1 MDVRLRVVEAG
12 LRTQSECSPPRTRPP
27 SRWGGT
33 TLGTVGGTQPHSRC
47 SQVGAESALWAAGFG
62 SGVNGKNRTLSGHR
76 AWPHGTVGC
85 PGRRPV
91 WAEHHGLREPRDPW
105 VHTPHLCRRRLK
117 PREVKGLA

>member
-12 LRTQSECSPPRTRPP
+12 LWDTARVQPAPRQAPLP
-27 SRWGGT
+27 VGGT
-33 TLGTVGGTQPHSRC
+33 TPGTVGRSQPHSRC